1 MEAITFDGAIPRY
14 LFTRAAGAV
23 STRFLSGPGRCTFRA
38 CMEEPELPGPRWV
51 KIRTRLGGVCGS
63 DLNLV
68 RLSVSPSASPF
79 SSFPFVVGHEN
90 VGEVSA
96 VGAGVTRVRLGDRVV
111 ANPLLPC
118 GVRGIDPPCAQC
130 AAGRVAV
137 CEKFT
142 EGELAP
148 GMMIGT
154 TRGLGGSWGEV
165 FVAHEDRV
173 HAVPDSISDEAALL
187 LEPFATVLSPLLSDP
202 PPGESVLV
210 IGAGTIG
217 LLATAALRALA
228 PGRRVTVLA
237 RHAFQAERAREL
249 GADRVVRA
257 RGSDHFD
264 ELAAAGG
271 GRLLVPI
278 LGKRVGV
285 GGFDATMVCT
295 GGGSAVEDA
304 LRFTRGGGR
313 VVLLGNVARL
323 PGVDWTPL
331 WMKEL
336 TVQGSICYNGPLHGG
351 VGEDAFERGLSLL
364 SDGWAGKLGKLV
376 THRFRLRELPRAL
389 AISFGREQSGAVKV
403 AFDLRG

>member
-1 MEAITFDGAIPRY
+1 MQAITFDGAIPRY
-14 LFTRAAGAV
+14 LLTRAVGGL
-23 STRFLSGPGRCTFRA
+23 STRFLAGRGRCTFRA
-38 CMEEPELPGPRWV
+38 EVTEPELPGPRWV

-90 VGEVSA
+90 VGEVTA
-96 VGAGVTRVRLGDRVV
+96 VGDGVTKVRRGDRVV

-118 GVRGIDPPCAQC
+118 RVRGIDPPCARC
-130 AAGRVAV
+130 ATGHVAS

-165 FVAHEDRV
+165 FVAHEDQV
-173 HAVPDSISDEAALL
+173 HPLPGSVSDEAALL
-187 LEPFATVLSPLLSDP
+187 LEPFATALSPLVSH

-210 IGAGTIG
+210 VGAGTIG
-217 LLATAALRALA
+217 LLAVAALKALA
-228 PGRRVTVLA
+228 PARRVTVLA
-237 RHAFQAERAREL
+237 RHAFQAERAEEL
-249 GADRVVRA
+249 GADRIVRA
-257 RGSDHFD
+257 SGGSRHFD

-271 GRLLVPI
+271 TRLLVPI

-285 GGFDATMVCT
+285 GGFDATVVCT
-295 GGGSAVEDA
+295 GGSSAVDDA

-313 VVLLGNVARL
+313 VILLGNVARL
-323 PGVDWTPL
+323 PRVDWTPL

-336 TVQGSICYNGPLHGG
+336 TVQGSICYNGALHGG
-351 VGEDAFERGLSLL
+351 AAQDTFARGLSLL
-364 SDGWAGKLGKLV
+364 AGGWGEKLGRLV
-376 THRFRLRELPRAL
+376 THRVPLRELDRAL
-389 AISFGREQSGAVKV
+389 AWSFDRGRSGAIKV
-403 AFDLRG
+403 AFDMRG